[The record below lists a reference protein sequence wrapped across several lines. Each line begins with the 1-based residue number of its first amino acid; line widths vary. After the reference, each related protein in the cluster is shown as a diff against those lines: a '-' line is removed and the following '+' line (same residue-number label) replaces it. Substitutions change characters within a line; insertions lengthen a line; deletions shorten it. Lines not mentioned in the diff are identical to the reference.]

1 MIHLL
6 ALAFLVGMAI
16 LFERMIISHFGES
29 KMTATIIIITDG
41 VITVKVNRSGKI
53 VDLYQRNYDLR
64 VGEKIIVRRQTNNPY
79 LIFVNKVTK

>member
-1 MIHLL
+1 
-6 ALAFLVGMAI
+6 
-16 LFERMIISHFGES
+16 
-29 KMTATIIIITDG
+29 MTATIIIITDG

-53 VDLYQRNYDLR
+53 VNLYQRNYDLR